1 MARLELR
8 GVGKTYRG
16 GIVAARNLDLEVET
30 GAMFVVLGPSGSGKS
45 TLLRLI
51 AGLETLDAG
60 SIHLDGRRIDSL
72 APRDR
77 DLAMVFQDVVVYP
90 HLDVFY
96 NIAFGLRARRVSRAE
111 IQTRVSTTAALLGLD
126 DLLKRDPTTLSGGQ
140 KRRVTLARALVLQPK
155 LLLFDEPFSG
165 LDAPLRASIRAEIA
179 DLHRQTGTTTVLV
192 THDQGEALAL
202 ADRIAVVD
210 AGRLIQV
217 GPPQT
222 IYEFPQTSF
231 VARFIGQPPMSLIP
245 CTLHPAGPDSLQ
257 IQPLDIPPFSPLWL
271 IHRATCPPFDRLA
284 THPDPTVLL
293 GLRAEQITL
302 TNPPGMATATL
313 DRIEPA
319 GHETTLTLR
328 LGPYRLCTRRPG
340 QPPLTLGQSVSLAIT
355 LEAAS
360 WFDLITGDRIA

>member
-1 MARLELR
+1 
-8 GVGKTYRG
+8 
-16 GIVAARNLDLEVET
+16 
-30 GAMFVVLGPSGSGKS
+30 MFVVLGPSGSGKS

-90 HLDVFY
+90 HLDVFN
-96 NIAFGLRARRVSRAE
+96 NIAFSLRARRVGRAE
-111 IQTRVSTTAALLGLD
+111 VEERVNSTAAMLGLS
-126 DLLKRDPTTLSGGQ
+126 DLLKRDPGTLSGGQ

-192 THDQGEALAL
+192 THDQSEAMAL
-202 ADRIAVVD
+202 ADQIAVVD
-210 AGRLIQV
+210 AGRLIQA

-222 IYEFPQTSF
+222 IYDFPQTSF

-245 CTLHPAGPDSLQ
+245 CTLHHVGPDSLQ
-257 IQPLDIPPFSPLWL
+257 IQPLDRPPLPLPWM
-271 IHRATCPPFDRLA
+271 IHRATCPSFDRLA
-284 THPDPTVLL
+284 THPGPTILV

-302 TNPPGMATATL
+302 TNLPGMADATL

-328 LGPYRLCTRRPG
+328 LGPHRLTTRLPG
-340 QPPLTLGQSVSLAIT
+340 QPPLTLGKSTCLTIH
-355 LEAAS
+355 LEAAT
-360 WFDLITGDRIA
+360 WFDPISGVRIG

>member
-1 MARLELR
+1 MARLQLR

-16 GIVAARNLDLEVET
+16 GIVAVRDLDLDVET

-45 TLLRLI
+45 TILRLI

-60 SIHLDGRRIDSL
+60 SVHLDGRRIDGL
-72 APRDR
+72 APRDH
-77 DLAMVFQDVVVYP
+77 DLAMVFQEVVVYP
-90 HLDVFY
+90 HLNVFN
-96 NIAFGLRARRVSRAE
+96 NIAFGLRARRVGRAE
-111 IQTRVSTTAALLGLD
+111 IQSRVTTTAAMLGLEDLLG
-126 DLLKRDPTTLSGGQ
+126 REPTTLSGGQ
-140 KRRVTLARALVLQPK
+140 KRRVTLARALILQPK

-192 THDQGEALAL
+192 THDQAEALAL
-202 ADRIAVVD
+202 ADQIAVVD

-222 IYEFPQTSF
+222 IYDSPQTSF
-231 VARFIGQPPMSLIP
+231 IARFIGQPPISLIH
-245 CTLHPAGPDSLQ
+245 CTLHPAGPDTLQ
-257 IQPLDIPPFSPLWL
+257 IQPLDLPPLPHPWL
-271 IHRATCPPFDRLA
+271 IHRANCAPFDRLT
-284 THPDPTVLL
+284 THPGPTVLL

-302 TNPPGMATATL
+302 TEPPGMATALL

-328 LGPYRLCTRRPG
+328 LGPHRLCTRLPG
-340 QPPLTLGQSVSLAIT
+340 QTSITLGDTVGLAIN

-360 WFDLITGDRIA
+360 WFDRTTGARIG

>member
-16 GIVAARNLDLEVET
+16 GIIAARDLDLQVET

-51 AGLETLDAG
+51 AGLESLDSG
-60 SIHLDGRRIDSL
+60 SIHLDGRRIDGR

-90 HLDVFY
+90 HLDVFG
-96 NIAFGLRARRVSRAE
+96 NIAFGLRARRVRRAA
-111 IQTRVSTTAALLGLD
+111 IQDRVTATAALLGLS
-126 DLLKRDPTTLSGGQ
+126 DLLGRDPATLSGGQ

-192 THDQGEALAL
+192 THDQAEALAL

-210 AGRLIQV
+210 GGQVVQV
-217 GPPQT
+217 GSPRA
-222 IYEFPQTSF
+222 IYESPRNQF
-231 VARFIGQPPMSLIP
+231 VAWFLGQPPMSLIP
-245 CTLHPAGPDSLQ
+245 CTLLPAGPEMLQ
-257 IQPLDIPPFSPLWL
+257 ILPLDLPHPWL
-271 IHRATCPPFDRLA
+271 IHRATCPAFDGLSGYWNS
-284 THPDPTVLL
+284 TVLL

-302 TNPPGMATATL
+302 TDTPGTATATATL
-313 DRIEPA
+313 DRIELA
-319 GHETTLTLR
+319 GHETILSLR
-328 LGPYRLCTRRPG
+328 LGPHPLSSRITG
-340 QPPLTLGQSVSLAIT
+340 QPAMTIGATVGLIVA

-360 WFDLITGDRIA
+360 WFDPIRGDRIV